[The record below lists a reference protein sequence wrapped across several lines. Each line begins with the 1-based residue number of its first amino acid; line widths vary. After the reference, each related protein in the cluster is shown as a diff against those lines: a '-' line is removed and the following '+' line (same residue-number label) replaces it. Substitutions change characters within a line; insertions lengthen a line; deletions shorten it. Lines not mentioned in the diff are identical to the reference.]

1 MDNEPRWC
9 TKYTNPILPTS
20 TATVT
25 WTFGPATRR
34 TLRTEGRIA
43 PTPEANRNE
52 DEEKCKYHGA
62 QQIVLS
68 EKCCFQRNSG
78 ISERVTRF

>member
-20 TATVT
+20 TETVT
-25 WTFGPATRR
+25 WTSGPT
-34 TLRTEGRIA
+34 TLRIGERSA
-43 PTPEANRNE
+43 HPPEANCNE
-52 DEEKCKYHGA
+52 DEEKCKYHA
-62 QQIVLS
+62 AKIVLS